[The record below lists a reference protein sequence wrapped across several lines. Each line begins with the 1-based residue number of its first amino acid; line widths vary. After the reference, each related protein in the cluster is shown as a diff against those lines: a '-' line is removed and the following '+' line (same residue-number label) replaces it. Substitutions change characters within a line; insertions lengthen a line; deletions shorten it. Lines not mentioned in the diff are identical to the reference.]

1 MARASSLLT
10 GLTAVALSVAVAQ
23 PAQAATT
30 VASWQ
35 MNDTGTVM
43 TDSSGKANNG
53 TVKNVVRDGSA
64 FTFQGK
70 PSVVSVKHS
79 ATLNPGT
86 ATFTATARLKFP
98 AAPTAAVGD
107 FDLVRKGLAGTAGGH
122 WKMEIVRSGKAY
134 CLFHGAAGRV
144 VVTAGPNLAD
154 STWHTISCQRA
165 GSTVRLT
172 VDGATFSKS
181 GPTGNIANT
190 STAYVGA
197 KNLAGG
203 DQYTGSMD
211 WVTLSVG

>member
-1 MARASSLLT
+1 MTPTSSLIT
-10 GLTAVALSVAVAQ
+10 GLTAVALSIAVAA

-30 VASWQ
+30 VANWQ

-43 TDSSGKANNG
+43 TDSSGNANNG
-53 TVKNVVRDGSA
+53 VVKNVVRDGSA

-79 ATLNPGT
+79 VTLNPGT
-86 ATFTATARLKFP
+86 AAFTAAARIKF
-98 AAPTAAVGD
+98 AAVPSAAVGD
-107 FDLVRKGLAGTAGGH
+107 YDLVRKGLAGTAGGH

-134 CLFHGAAGRV
+134 CLFHGSAGRV
-144 VVTAGPNLAD
+144 VLSAGPNLANNA
-154 STWHTISCQRA
+154 WHTISCQRV

-172 VDGATFSKS
+172 VDGVTYSKN

-197 KNLAGG
+197 KNVAGG

-211 WVTLSVG
+211 WVTLTTG

>member
-1 MARASSLLT
+1 MTRASSLLT
-10 GLTAVALSVAVAQ
+10 ALTVMAFPIAVAQ

-43 TDSSGKANNG
+43 TDSSGNANTG
-53 TVKNVVRDGSA
+53 AVKNVIRDGST
-64 FTFQGK
+64 FTFAGK

-86 ATFTATARLKFP
+86 ATFTATARVKFP
-98 AAPTAAVGD
+98 AVPTVAVGD

-144 VVTAGPNLAD
+144 VLSAGPNLAD
-154 STWHTISCQRA
+154 SSWHTISCQRA

-172 VDGATFSKS
+172 VDGATYSKS
-181 GPTGNIANT
+181 GQTGNIANT

-197 KNLAGG
+197 KNVSGG

-211 WVTLSVG
+211 WVTLSTG